1 MQGQSPTQV
10 RGKRNVKSKNMERK
24 IIENG
29 TTFRWHNSKEELPN
43 LKNEK
48 DTLTCVVKRNGC
60 LSLSVWNQYYQV
72 WDDEFGDDCE
82 MSKEIE
88 LEWSPLDTM
97 EESEIIKL

>member
-1 MQGQSPTQV
+1 MQC
-10 RGKRNVKSKNMERK
+10 RIRIK
-24 IIENG
+24 IITIKRKVKIWKEKLLKMEQLLGG
-29 TTFRWHNSKEELPN
+29 TIQKRSFQTLRT
-43 LKNEK
+43 KN

-82 MSKEIE
+82 MSKETE
-88 LEWSPLDTM
+88 LEWFSLDTM

>member
-1 MQGQSPTQV
+1 
-10 RGKRNVKSKNMERK
+10 MERK
-24 IIENG
+24 IIESG
-29 TTFRWHNSKEELPN
+29 TILRWHNSKEELPN

-60 LSLSVWNQYYQV
+60 LSLSVWNKYYQV
-72 WDDEFGDDCE
+72 WDDEFGDDYD
-82 MSKEIE
+82 MSKETE

>member
-24 IIENG
+24 IIKNG

-82 MSKEIE
+82 MSKETE
-88 LEWSPLDTM
+88 LEWFSLDTM

>member
-1 MQGQSPTQV
+1 MQGQNPTQV
-10 RGKRNVKSKNMERK
+10 REKRNVKSKNMERK
-24 IIENG
+24 IIESG
-29 TTFRWHNSKEELPN
+29 TILRWHNSKEELPN

-82 MSKEIE
+82 MSKETE
-88 LEWSPLDTM
+88 LEWFSLDTM

>member
-1 MQGQSPTQV
+1 
-10 RGKRNVKSKNMERK
+10 MERK

-60 LSLSVWNQYYQV
+60 LSLSVWTNITKY
-72 WDDEFGDDCE
+72 G
-82 MSKEIE
+82 
-88 LEWSPLDTM
+88 TM
-97 EESEIIKL
+97 NLATIAK

>member
-1 MQGQSPTQV
+1 
-10 RGKRNVKSKNMERK
+10 MERK
-24 IIENG
+24 IIESG
-29 TTFRWHNSKEELPN
+29 TILRWHNSKEELPN

-72 WDDEFGDDCE
+72 WDDEFGDDYD
-82 MSKEIE
+82 MSKETE

-97 EESEIIKL
+97 EEREIIKL